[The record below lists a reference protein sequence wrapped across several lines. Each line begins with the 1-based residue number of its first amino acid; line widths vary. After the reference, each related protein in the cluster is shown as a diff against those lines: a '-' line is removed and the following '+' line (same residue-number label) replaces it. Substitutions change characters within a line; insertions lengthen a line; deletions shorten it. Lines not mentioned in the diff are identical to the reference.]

1 MNFRKLSE
9 TELSQNGLF
18 RAFENIS
25 ELSSNSENSNWR
37 SKAIK
42 NPLFSPDRIMCVSL
56 GDSDYSK
63 ARASGLFDALA
74 DLPEIA
80 IELDNFREQM
90 REFGFT
96 EDDFIIINE
105 ND

>member
-1 MNFRKLSE
+1 
-9 TELSQNGLF
+9 
-18 RAFENIS
+18 
-25 ELSSNSENSNWR
+25 
-37 SKAIK
+37 
-42 NPLFSPDRIMCVSL
+42 MCVSL

-96 EDDFIIINE
+96 DDDFIIIND